1 MNDNNYLASSSIY
14 FNETFRNECNELINR
29 TYNDCIDPMF
39 GGFDRDSFILLVE
52 AHKKKMI
59 DHFDKIASEYSSLQP

>member
-39 GGFDRDSFILLVE
+39 GGFDRDSLF
-52 AHKKKMI
+52 
-59 DHFDKIASEYSSLQP
+59 YW